1 MIQQTKINL
10 TLKHSE
16 VPRKGK
22 KTQQLDEKEL
32 EKDKDNEELRYY
44 GGYGP
49 DDLEEEVTTSFVSIV
64 RFF

>member
-1 MIQQTKINL
+1 MKQQTKINL
-10 TLKHSE
+10 TLKPRE
-16 VPRKGK
+16 VPRKEKK
-22 KTQQLDEKEL
+22 KTQLDEKEQ
-32 EKDKDNEELRYY
+32 EKDKNNEELCYY